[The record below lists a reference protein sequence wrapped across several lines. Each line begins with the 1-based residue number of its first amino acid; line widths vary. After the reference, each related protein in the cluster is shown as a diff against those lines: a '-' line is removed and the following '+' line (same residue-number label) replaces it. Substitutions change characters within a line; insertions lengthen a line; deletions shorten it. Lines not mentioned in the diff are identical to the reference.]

1 MKFIPY
7 RKKFIAALM
16 IGAIAGGMAPIFHSG
31 QNTLELS
38 LSIASVAQAAS
49 CPTPTRRYQEEAKK
63 GSDSTME
70 EEQESP
76 ADNIL
81 KAGWR
86 IALLVA
92 AVSLVRIGW
101 KRFAKKSAS

>member
-1 MKFIPY
+1 
-7 RKKFIAALM
+7 
-16 IGAIAGGMAPIFHSG
+16 
-31 QNTLELS
+31 
-38 LSIASVAQAAS
+38 
-49 CPTPTRRYQEEAKK
+49 
-63 GSDSTME
+63 ME

-76 ADNIL
+76 ADNIF

>member
-1 MKFIPY
+1 MKFIPC

-31 QNTLELS
+31 QNTPGLS

-49 CPTPTRRYQEEAKK
+49 CPTPTRRYQEAPNK
-63 GSDSTME
+63 GRDSTLD

-76 ADNIL
+76 ADNIF

-92 AVSLVRIGW
+92 AVFLVRIGW